1 MGVCISFSLSKLE
14 FVAIQIGICKSAN
27 SNLVLPKHFSL
38 PKRHLIE
45 VFAHLTLH
53 AGLARAQGI
62 LGDGGADGNG
72 TDGAAEQGEDEELQV
87 ARGERRAFVLEI
99 DHSIGKGVEDDLLQS
114 VALT

>member
-1 MGVCISFSLSKLE
+1 MIIFCHTSDNFLSSLRKTL
-14 FVAIQIGICKSAN
+14 IKPHTN
-27 SNLVLPKHFSL
+27 FSL

-72 TDGAAEQGEDEELQV
+72 TDGAAEQGEDEQLQV
-87 ARGERRAFVLEI
+87 ARGEGGTFVLEI